1 MRGGRRR
8 RRSKILSK
16 GGSTSSHAC
25 VLLSGVAWSL
35 MEIGDTFT
43 KKKKV
48 KNKTNPGTRC
58 TSKITSKR
66 MGKLY
71 NQLSNN
77 SRQNRFFSFTK
88 KKKKRQTW
96 PLLTLGGHRKI
107 TNTQGKVFF
116 FSFLQM
122 ARLQP
127 RRKETNKN
135 NEGRKEIIILS
146 VMKNKKIPLHYSIR

>member
-88 KKKKRQTW
+88 KKKKTD
-96 PLLTLGGHRKI
+96 
-107 TNTQGKVFF
+107 
-116 FSFLQM
+116 M
-122 ARLQP
+122 AIADAWRP
-127 RRKETNKN
+127 
-135 NEGRKEIIILS
+135 
-146 VMKNKKIPLHYSIR
+146 